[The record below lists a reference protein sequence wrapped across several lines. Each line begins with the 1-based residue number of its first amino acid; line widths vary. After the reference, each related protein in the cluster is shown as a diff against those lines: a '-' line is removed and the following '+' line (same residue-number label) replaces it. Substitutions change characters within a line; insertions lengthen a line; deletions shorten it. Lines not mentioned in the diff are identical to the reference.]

1 MNIIKLEISKLP
13 KLALKICTYSFILLI
28 SGCASISSEF
38 VCSNKTNSLIDEN
51 DVCADS
57 SKVAVDD
64 GIVYYMPQRPIR
76 ITVDVGNATAPLK
89 NKKITLTVVDNYADE
104 TLSDTKNVFLLRY
117 NKNLVGDNNMAVGVN
132 NVGLLSVTHADT
144 INKFNEI
151 AANIAIDA
159 ASIGLGAG
167 FVPSGDAGGG
177 QSRSA
182 LSTFAGVTA
191 PAYQGPKFNSVSFDG
206 IDSTCPNSTYSIL
219 LEPGNPNKMPPMD
232 SPMEL
237 CGFNISIEPLSINQ
251 GLKNSI
257 RIDAPKFSEGIWVN
271 TRHFLRKARNFLDF
285 LHTQNTLDSVPG
297 IFYKQDITY
306 KVNVHA
312 IGRPAE
318 ETATMIASS
327 PNESK
332 IFFAPITETVFTD
345 NTSDITLLNGV
356 VTSLKENTDS
366 ELLALS
372 TIPAKFLGAYTN
384 ATGEIFKSLGTVST
398 NKTGL
403 DTAQMGALL
412 QGIKLRQCQ
421 QAIAINN
428 TNGKTGDELTK
439 ALSNINAAC
448 STGQ

>member
-1 MNIIKLEISKLP
+1 MNIIKFEFRKHP
-13 KLALKICTYSFILLI
+13 KLLSKICLYSFYILA

-38 VCSNKTNSLIDEN
+38 ACSDKMNSLIGEDKLCNETL
-51 DVCADS
+51 
-57 SKVAVDD
+57 KVAVDD

-76 ITVDVGNATAPLK
+76 VNVTLDNATKPLK

-104 TLSDTKNVFLLRY
+104 TIKDTKNVFILRY
-117 NKNLVGDNNMAVGVN
+117 SKNWVGDNNMAVGVN
-132 NVGLLSVTHADT
+132 NAGLLSVTHADT

-151 AANIAIDA
+151 AANIAIDV
-159 ASIGLGAG
+159 ASFGLGAG
-167 FVPSGDAGGG
+167 FVPDGSTNAG
-177 QSRSA
+177 QPRIA
-182 LSTFAGVTA
+182 LPTYSGVTA
-191 PAYQGPKFNSVSFDG
+191 PTYKAPTFNSVSFDG

-219 LEPGNPNKMPPMD
+219 FEPGDKNKNKMKPK
-232 SPMEL
+232 EI
-237 CGFNISIEPLSINQ
+237 CGFNISAEPFSNNENLN
-251 GLKNSI
+251 NSI
-257 RIDAPKFSEGIWVN
+257 RIDAPKFLDGIHGVWIN
-271 TRHFLRKARNFLDF
+271 TRHFFRRARNFLDF
-285 LHTQNTLDSVPG
+285 LHTQNTFDSVPG
-297 IFYKQDITY
+297 IFYKQDLTY

-318 ETATMIASS
+318 ETATMIAFS

-372 TIPAKFLGAYTN
+372 TIPAKFLGAYTD
-384 ATGEIFKSLGTVST
+384 ATGKIFSSINGVSA
-398 NKTGL
+398 NKKTF
-403 DTAQMGALL
+403 DATQMGTLL
-412 QGIKLRQCQ
+412 QGVKLRQCQ
-421 QAIAINN
+421 QAIALNN

-448 STGQ
+448 GGT